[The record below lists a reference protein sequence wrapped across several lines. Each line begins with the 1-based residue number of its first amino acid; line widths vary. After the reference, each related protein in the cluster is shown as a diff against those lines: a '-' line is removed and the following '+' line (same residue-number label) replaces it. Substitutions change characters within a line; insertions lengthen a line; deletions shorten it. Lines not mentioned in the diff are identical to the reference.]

1 MSNRRRT
8 VAIAIAVFALA
19 ACVGNAFATGP
30 GRGAARNGASS
41 TASDD
46 AHLGPIS
53 VASSFLGL
61 STSDLLRRLRS
72 GASLADV
79 AAAQGVSLE
88 GLEQVLLAN
97 LKRDLDADVAAGRIG
112 PDRVAQ
118 ILAVAPPRIA
128 ADVARSGLRSF

>member
-1 MSNRRRT
+1 MNDRRRT

-19 ACVGNAFATGP
+19 LGVGNAFAAGHGP
-30 GRGAARNGASS
+30 GAARGGASS

-53 VASSFLGL
+53 VASSFLGI
-61 STSDLLRRLRS
+61 STNDLLRRLRS

-79 AAAQGVSLE
+79 AAAEGASVK
-88 GLEQVLLAN
+88 GLEQALLAN
-97 LKRDLDADVAAGRIG
+97 LKSDLEADAAAGRIH

-118 ILAVAPPRIA
+118 ILGGAAPRIA
-128 ADVARSGLRSF
+128 ANVARSGRPN